1 MVRKYLIL
9 PRIEY
14 RGANAMPAWW
24 CTGAPGPMAVR
35 GFANALGK
43 ALGGKDGLG
52 WVRGASVV
60 HHDMSLRAETLKD
73 GKFGYRILPHQV
85 RAASFVNKDDY
96 AGSGTSLSSQP
107 TVRCDGVASLVIAF
121 DEDTP
126 LNASGIEDFLRR
138 ARFAGGTVSDHG
150 FVADKP
156 LIASSL
162 QEATD
167 QVRSGFSF
175 HDRADL
181 LALQKGEAD
190 PLDAF
195 LRATRREKKQDKQ
208 TGGVKLEK
216 RESNE
221 AGREALQAAATPDS
235 WLQPYLAGYRPLTSI
250 DPEARSRDGHPH
262 AFAEPL
268 VGLAQL
274 VSLRTKGLS
283 LWDYSNAN
291 GLYAVAQIH

>member
-1 MVRKYLIL
+1 
-9 PRIEY
+9 
-14 RGANAMPAWW
+14 
-24 CTGAPGPMAVR
+24 
-35 GFANALGK
+35 
-43 ALGGKDGLG
+43 
-52 WVRGASVV
+52 
-60 HHDMSLRAETLKD
+60 MS
-73 GKFGYRILPHQV
+73 
-85 RAASFVNKDDY
+85 KDDY
-96 AGSGTSLSSQP
+96 AGGGTSLSSQP

-121 DEDTP
+121 GEDTP
-126 LNASGIEDFLRR
+126 LNAGGVEDFLRR

-150 FVADKP
+150 FVAERP

-162 QEATD
+162 QEAAAA
-167 QVRSGFSF
+167 VRSGFSF

-181 LALQKGEAD
+181 LVLQEGEAD

-195 LRATRREKKQDKQ
+195 LRATRRKKPKAKPKVAAQHEERK
-208 TGGVKLEK
+208 GH
-216 RESNE
+216 E
-221 AGREALQAAATPDS
+221 AGNDLEVPPDS

-283 LWDYSNAN
+283 LWDYSIAN
-291 GLYAVAQIH
+291 GLYAVAQVQ